1 MALLLGS
8 DYSSGMV
15 RLLMVTMKNTKKIHL
30 QRKHTL
36 FKNCDNNLFL
46 CIPVAGVESFMMK
59 GLLLTPKE
67 RSF

>member
-1 MALLLGS
+1 
-8 DYSSGMV
+8 
-15 RLLMVTMKNTKKIHL
+15 MVTMKNTKKIHL